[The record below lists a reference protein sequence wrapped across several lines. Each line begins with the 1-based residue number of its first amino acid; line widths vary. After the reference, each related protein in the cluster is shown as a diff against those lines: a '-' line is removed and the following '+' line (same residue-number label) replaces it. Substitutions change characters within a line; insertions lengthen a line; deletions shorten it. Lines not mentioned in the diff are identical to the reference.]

1 MRISEMMDHSSEIL
15 EHDMACDFMVD
26 EDRIKQIVFYKIGC
40 SRVKNGR
47 RSKKRYAA
55 IFVATLGIG
64 GMTAWAHS
72 ILKSAGEINENKNEV
87 LESQEGVSIS
97 ENMEEQGETF
107 ELDMVTE
114 WIADENLYR
123 DGVPIAK
130 YIMEIPIQKDGTVP
144 ECYLDNGA
152 MIIFIN
158 GSDAWEINQ
167 NTRISFEFMLNEQMD
182 RKALLEVGYLYE
194 GDICQ
199 KETVNKKNN
208 TIEMTIP
215 ESGKYVVYLRNLSS
229 DRAVITQGKITME
242 EEKYEKE

>member
-72 ILKSAGEINENKNEV
+72 ILKSAGEINGNKNEV
-87 LESQEGVSIS
+87 LESQEGISIS
-97 ENMEEQGETF
+97 ENMEDQEEIF
-107 ELDMVTE
+107 EPDTATE
-114 WIADENLYR
+114 WITDENLCR

-130 YIMEIPIQKDGTVP
+130 YIIEVPIQKDGTVP
-144 ECYLDNGA
+144 ECYYYGK
-152 MIIFIN
+152 
-158 GSDAWEINQ
+158 
-167 NTRISFEFMLNEQMD
+167 T
-182 RKALLEVGYLYE
+182 
-194 GDICQ
+194 
-199 KETVNKKNN
+199 KETCTPSTNYRIVSHKKR
-208 TIEMTIP
+208 EPGIP
-215 ESGKYVVYLRNLSS
+215 KKVPGLVLFFRMFFYNRRNLPHHIVDIFKHSAFRGS
-229 DRAVITQGKITME
+229 QLACFAYMFHYFLISVSQLF
-242 EEKYEKE
+242 KESAKHLE